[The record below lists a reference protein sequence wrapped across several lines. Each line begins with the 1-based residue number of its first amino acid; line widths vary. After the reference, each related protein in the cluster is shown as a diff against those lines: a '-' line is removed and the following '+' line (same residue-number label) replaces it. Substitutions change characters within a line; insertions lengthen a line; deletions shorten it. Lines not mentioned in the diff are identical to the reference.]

1 MDTLKKALERA
12 LTPANGGWMKLIGP
26 EGRLSGPYVLAFA
39 IRAAIIV
46 AAVWAAMLLGL
57 PVEAIL
63 EFIGFQAG

>member
-1 MDTLKKALERA
+1 
-12 LTPANGGWMKLIGP
+12 MKLIGP